1 MATVPHLDPPA
12 DPSQPDAPD
21 GAAMNLLAAE
31 WDRKMGL
38 CLDGLSP
45 LLAAL
50 QITNAYGCEAG
61 DSILIGTKYAFTGT
75 DADIIYL
82 KDQPTYDHAGFV
94 AAAAAATEVSRDAAT
109 GVMIVTPTTA
119 GLDGVGVYAM
129 EWSLEAHTR
138 YDATDDLTYGLA
150 FDTGGIEYEAN
161 PRPHRPHRY
170 AVAELLLEGLAAFTI
185 PWRTGGRWD
194 RYQCFRVHNF
204 SPISVTLT
212 VENSA
217 SAVDDV
223 TYTLAPYSCIAIR
236 RHPETGTCS
245 APYRY
250 LWQWRVSEGRPR
262 FWRTGGSRIPELSSS
277 ANNLGSPA
285 AVFLGWSAAL
295 GWEHDPGVDRDISP
309 RFTGLFGS
317 VASTS
322 TRLGDLL
329 HHQGTFWHVT
339 WSGTTPV
346 LTAGTFTGHANLVAD
361 MAAAGITVTVDGSGV
376 ITLAS
381 ASTDDAIMC
390 LGTNLMLLPD
400 DAWGGLS
407 VAAGSRAYR
416 PLPVSLP
423 HAMLAGTVPNVTA
436 DTHTAGVSRTWT
448 ISGTDYT
455 AGASYD
461 YETSGTSGAHITW
474 ALGTTIATVDAAFAA
489 DEPTDGSFSLA
500 WNFGP
505 QGVELIGSYTRRIR
519 NIGSDAFLANWAGGE
534 DYTANLYDS
543 VEDDATATIA
553 IRLVLC
559 PYSFG
564 NGWPTDIAGAGGTDP
579 THTTQPVLSLTPLKP
594 RYYGLAP
601 DVGSAVTETTD
612 FGTRYG
618 LTDPVKQARSV
629 SSRPLLTR
637 LQSVTAT
644 APDSVR
650 AQSYCLFPDDEGQ
663 AAYDALTLAVGGA
676 YTNRLRFAAG
686 RGAPYAAFDP
696 LRYLRGP
703 LDAVNYNHLAWQ
715 INSITRCRPAYDF
728 ADFFIGLDS
737 SGSPFRL
744 EQEHGGPLGGS
755 IWPAAQ
761 YCRIDPGGTDIL
773 ATAVA
778 ALGIPVLDLD
788 DTQGGTAAAAAVAAS
803 EWTQWRYRVIR
814 KYPSYVDN
822 ETAPGSGVYVRTTTY
837 HDEPYNIAVETTFPY
852 DPVHDYDV
860 YSDPDYKWVSA
871 ADVAA
876 YAASVGLPFRHRAFG
891 VALKLDVIATQ
902 TPTFYGP
909 STSPDRYEYSA
920 PFSAGSPPTPW
931 VDGIYYGL
939 DSQPSAWVRFMP
951 ATAVEDIGWLS
962 AGASGWLGVGDAW
975 RLDRRQIDFAVG
987 SAAPGYEIGG
997 GGGPG
1002 VTDVGTEL
1010 SGGWGYAQPVAL
1022 RSREF
1027 REEQTLGCLWT
1038 LMPDDINQTRLICLP
1053 YPAEEATIDSEAS
1066 TGLGT
1071 TPPSPRTTVP
1081 WTVTAADPDNAK
1093 AVDFSASENL
1103 FRPSA
1108 HEAWKTRLV
1117 AQTYISLA

>member
-1 MATVPHLDPPA
+1 MPTVPHLDPPS
-12 DPSQPDAPD
+12 DPSVPDAPD

-38 CLDGLSP
+38 AMDGLSP
-45 LLAAL
+45 LLGAL
-50 QITNAYGCEAG
+50 QFTNAYGCEAG
-61 DSILIGTKYAFTGT
+61 DSNLIGTKYAFKGT

-82 KDQPTYDHAGFV
+82 IDQPTYDHAGFT

-119 GLDGVGVYAM
+119 GLDSVGVYDM

-138 YDATDDLTYGLA
+138 YDATDDITYGLA
-150 FDTGGIEYEAN
+150 FDTGGIEYDAN

-170 AVAELLLEGLAAFTI
+170 AVAEILLEGLAAFTLS
-185 PWRTGGRWD
+185 WRTSGRWD
-194 RYQCFRVHNF
+194 RYQCYRVHNF

-217 SAVDDV
+217 SSADDV

-245 APYRY
+245 APYKY

-262 FWRTGGSRIPELSSS
+262 FWRTGGSRIPEISSS

-285 AVFLGWSAAL
+285 GVFLGWSAAL
-295 GWEHDPGVDRDISP
+295 GWEHDPGVDRDISA
-309 RFTGLFGS
+309 RFPGLFGD
-317 VASTS
+317 VADTA
-322 TRLGDLL
+322 TQLGDLL
-329 HHQGTFWHVT
+329 HHQGTIWHVT

-361 MAAAGITVTVDGSGV
+361 MAAIGITVVVDGAGT
-376 ITLAS
+376 ITLQS
-381 ASTDDAIMC
+381 ASTDDAIMA

-407 VAAGSRAYR
+407 VSAGSRAYR

-423 HAMLAGTVPNVTA
+423 HAMLSGTIPNVT
-436 DTHTAGVSRTWT
+436 TATSSATVTRTWT

-455 AGASYD
+455 ASASYD
-461 YETSGTSGAHITW
+461 TEAPGTSGAHITW

-489 DEPTDGSFSLA
+489 DEPADGAYSLA

-519 NIGSDAFLANWAGGE
+519 NIGSDAFLTNWAGGE
-534 DYTANLYDS
+534 DHTANLYDS

-579 THTTQPVLSLTPLKP
+579 THTTLPFLSLTPLMP
-594 RYYGLAP
+594 RHYGLAT

-618 LTDPVKQARSV
+618 LTDPVKQARTV
-629 SSRPLLTR
+629 SKRAALTR
-637 LQSVTAT
+637 LQAVSAT

-650 AQSYCLFPDDEGQ
+650 AQSHCLFPDDEGQ
-663 AAYDALTLAVGGA
+663 AAYDALTGAVGGA
-676 YTNRLRFAAG
+676 YTDRLRFAAG

-696 LRYLRGP
+696 LRYLRAP
-703 LDAVNYNHLAWQ
+703 LDAVAYNHLAWQ
-715 INSITRCRPAYDF
+715 SNSITRCRPAYDF
-728 ADFFIGLDS
+728 ADIFIGLNS
-737 SGSPFRL
+737 SGGPFRL
-744 EQEHGGPLGGS
+744 EQEHGGPLGIG
-755 IWPAAQ
+755 IRPAAQ
-761 YCRIDPGGTDIL
+761 YARIDTSGTDVV
-773 ATAVA
+773 ATSVA
-778 ALGIPVLDLD
+778 ALGIPVLTAD
-788 DTQGGTAAAAAVAAS
+788 DAPGWTAAAAAAAAQ
-803 EWTQWRYRVIR
+803 EWTQWRHRTKRLYTGSSTV
-814 KYPSYVDN
+814 
-822 ETAPGSGVYVRTTTY
+822 EAPAGSGYYIRTTTF
-837 HDEPYNIAVETTFPY
+837 HDEPYNIAVETTGAG

-902 TPTFYGP
+902 TPTLIGDT
-909 STSPDRYEYSA
+909 SSPDMTVDQGY
-920 PFSAGSPPTPW
+920 W
-931 VDGIYYGL
+931 LVDG
-939 DSQPSAWVRFMP
+939 AP
-951 ATAVEDIGWLS
+951 AALVN
-962 AGASGWLGVGDAW
+962 GVG
-975 RLDRRQIDFAVG
+975 
-987 SAAPGYEIGG
+987 
-997 GGGPG
+997 
-1002 VTDVGTEL
+1002 
-1010 SGGWGYAQPVAL
+1010 
-1022 RSREF
+1022 
-1027 REEQTLGCLWT
+1027 
-1038 LMPDDINQTRLICLP
+1038 
-1053 YPAEEATIDSEAS
+1053 
-1066 TGLGT
+1066 
-1071 TPPSPRTTVP
+1071 
-1081 WTVTAADPDNAK
+1081 
-1093 AVDFSASENL
+1093 
-1103 FRPSA
+1103 
-1108 HEAWKTRLV
+1108 
-1117 AQTYISLA
+1117 